1 MSTVSVCDGMGLGLA
16 AEFWRSLE
24 KGGFTVTDAK
34 LVINSPDNAAARAM
48 FAALQELGAGFEK
61 DQLFG
66 SSIYSVKVPV
76 VKPEIDLRSFFSNR
90 PGLWSSDTDFRQS
103 LQEEP
108 ASFAEL
114 TRVSCLR
121 LRGEITGYTA
131 EQKIKSE
138 QRFSRFE
145 AASVVARLIHT
156 QWGGVEGLLLND
168 PNKQNVFYL
177 PNRLLFVRAR
187 PAARE
192 WHFQLSSSGD
202 DYQIKTGSQIFLR
215 PS

>member
-76 VKPEIDLRSFFSNR
+76 VKPEIDLRTRLKSPQQYQYKSHLHHPHTR
-90 PGLWSSDTDFRQS
+90 RYES
-103 LQEEP
+103 L
-108 ASFAEL
+108 
-114 TRVSCLR
+114 T
-121 LRGEITGYTA
+121 I
-131 EQKIKSE
+131 
-138 QRFSRFE
+138 
-145 AASVVARLIHT
+145 
-156 QWGGVEGLLLND
+156 
-168 PNKQNVFYL
+168 L
-177 PNRLLFVRAR
+177 PQPPRLL
-187 PAARE
+187 
-192 WHFQLSSSGD
+192 
-202 DYQIKTGSQIFLR
+202 
-215 PS
+215 